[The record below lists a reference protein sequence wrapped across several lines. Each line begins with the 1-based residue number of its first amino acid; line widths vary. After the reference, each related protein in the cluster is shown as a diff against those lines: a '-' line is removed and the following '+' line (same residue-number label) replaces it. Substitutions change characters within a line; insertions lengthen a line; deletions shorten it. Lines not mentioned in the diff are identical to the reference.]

1 VLKYLLREYI
11 NLEFAQAKGS
21 MVAPNPKG
29 KEARVALKVG
39 SGRESRMSHLIAS
52 DT

>member
-1 VLKYLLREYI
+1 MRVRGARCAEYLPSEYI

-21 MVAPNPKG
+21 LVAPNPKG

-39 SGRESRMSHLIAS
+39 
-52 DT
+52 